1 MFVSMSTS
9 KCKINVGGK
18 YFLLFYEGF
27 LSVTL
32 LQKHVQTGVFWLV
45 SLISS
50 HMPFFC
56 HFSPLFICKKH
67 YTPYLCILSY
77 ILLYINISNISN
89 IV

>member
-1 MFVSMSTS
+1 MILSMSTS

-32 LQKHVQTGVFWLV
+32 LQKHVKACVFWLV

-50 HMPFFC
+50 HMLFFVIFPYC
-56 HFSPLFICKKH
+56 LYVKNTIPLFI
-67 YTPYLCILSY
+67 YYFTSY
-77 ILLYINISNISN
+77 NLYKYKAYSNI
-89 IV
+89 I